1 MELIEVRHSRRARH
15 WRLVVPW
22 GEPALLTVPE
32 GTTSLQ
38 IERVLRER
46 HEWIA
51 RQRERQRPRLG
62 LDRRAVSE
70 SDSRIRARELV
81 SEVAEREAASL
92 AVTYKRIRIGS
103 QRTLWGSCS
112 PIGTLSFN
120 WKLVLAPFDVL
131 DYVVVHELCHLRVR
145 NHSRRFWSMVEQR
158 RPQWRQQRDWL
169 RDHGAELLA
178 FRASA

>member
-1 MELIEVRHSRRARH
+1 MELIEVRHSGRARR

-22 GEPALLTVPE
+22 GESAVLTVPE
-32 GTTSLQ
+32 GTSSQ
-38 IERVLRER
+38 EIERVLQER
-46 HEWIA
+46 HDWIA
-51 RQRERQRPRLG
+51 RQRERQRPRLE
-62 LDRRAVSE
+62 LDPLAVSE
-70 SDSRIRARELV
+70 THSRIRARELV
-81 SEVAEREAASL
+81 SEIADREAAML
-92 AVTYKRIRIGS
+92 AVNYNRIRIGA

-112 PIGTLSFN
+112 PSGTLSFN

-145 NHSRRFWSMVEQR
+145 NHSRRFWSTVEQR